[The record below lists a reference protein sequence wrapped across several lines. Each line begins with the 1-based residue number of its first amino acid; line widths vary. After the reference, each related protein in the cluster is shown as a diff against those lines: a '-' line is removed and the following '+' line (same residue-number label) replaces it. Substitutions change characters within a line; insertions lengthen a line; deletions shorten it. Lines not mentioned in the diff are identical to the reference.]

1 MSTTARRERPTSRWI
16 SCVRPDAFPRVLSR
30 WVLSFVARGVIAYS
44 AVTHPCPLLSLTKG
58 GTFSSTLAV
67 QMTCVSPALISAE
80 PSACLLT
87 PVVMVTGRI

>member
-1 MSTTARRERPTSRWI
+1 M
-16 SCVRPDAFPRVLSR
+16 
-30 WVLSFVARGVIAYS
+30 
-44 AVTHPCPLLSLTKG
+44 KG

-67 QMTCVSPALISAE
+67 QMTCVSPALMSAE